1 MVQSCMRIKLN
12 LDLSDENSWKPMVLD
27 LLLMKESLNNGE
39 EELHYKKQE
48 NNLV

>member
-12 LDLSDENSWKPMVLD
+12 SNLSDENSCKPMVLD

-39 EELHYKKQE
+39 EELQYKKQE